1 MKARNSEFSAWL
13 YLLPALAAMFS
24 FIAFPLL
31 YTAQLSTTN
40 YSSSHLLGEEGAR
53 SYLLS
58 QAVVDGDKSS
68 PYTVHINNGQW
79 VIRLYAAAPQSE
91 SLGTALFE
99 SAAFAPSAGEA
110 LQEIALKPIESNN
123 TTKLNEAL
131 TIQER
136 IQNRDALAK
145 IRLKLPNGTVL
156 RYAGLREFSTHNPL
170 FEASTEAGKL
180 GGSIIE
186 TRSKKV
192 FTPNQAT
199 GYFEASDGEKLQP
212 GYRVGVGADNYVRLF
227 SDADIRG
234 PFISIFIWTVAFAA
248 ITVFLCTCLGM
259 ALAVVL
265 EWPAIRGKAVYRALL
280 FLPYAVPGFISILVF
295 KGLFNQNFGEIN
307 TILNALFGIKPAW
320 FADQW
325 LARFMLIIVNTWLGY
340 PYIMILCSGL
350 LKSIP
355 TDLYE
360 ASAIAGAKPL
370 TNFFKITL
378 PLVIKPLTPLLIA
391 AFAFN
396 FNNFV
401 LISLLTDGRPD
412 FLNTKVPAG
421 TNDILVSYTYRIA
434 FTDAGQNF
442 GFAAAISTLI
452 FILVAAMS
460 WWNLKVTRQQSHEA
474 QTTHAVKA

>member
-1 MKARNSEFSAWL
+1 MKQRNSEFSAWM
-13 YLLPALAAMFS
+13 YLLPALAAMFA

-40 YSSSHLLGEEGAR
+40 YSSSHLLSQESAR

-58 QAVVDGDKSS
+58 QAVIDGDKSS
-68 PYTVHINNGQW
+68 PYTVHSANGQW
-79 VIRLYAAAPQSE
+79 VIRLYAPAPQSDDW
-91 SLGTALFE
+91 GPVTFE
-99 SAAFAPSAGEA
+99 TAAFTPNTNQA
-110 LQEIALKPIESNN
+110 LQEVNVMAISSPASLGEPMSLQDRIAKRE
-123 TTKLNEAL
+123 
-131 TIQER
+131 Q
-136 IQNRDALAK
+136 LANV
-145 IRLKLPNGTVL
+145 RLKLPDGAVL

-170 FEASTEAGKL
+170 YTTPSDSTKEQSGVV
-180 GGSIIE
+180 E
-186 TRSKKV
+186 TRSKKL
-192 FTPNQAT
+192 FEPNDTT
-199 GYFEASDGEKLQP
+199 GFFESSDGEKLQP
-212 GYRVGVGADNYVRLF
+212 GYRVGVGANNYVRLF

-248 ITVFLCTCLGM
+248 LTVFFCTCLGM

-325 LARFMLIIVNTWLGY
+325 LARLMLLIVNTWLGY

-350 LKSIP
+350 LKSISA
-355 TDLYE
+355 DLYE

-452 FILVAAMS
+452 FILVALMS
-460 WWNLKVTRQQSHEA
+460 WYNLKVTRQQNNDKSA
-474 QTTHAVKA
+474 PVAATAT